1 MEQYSRRFIE
11 ELANHI
17 NPVIIDYFNKKRNLL
32 NFSADTVTSLIDET
46 LMDYLD
52 GKSSREDL
60 IPIIAKI
67 KKSRLQK
74 RARWYK
80 AYINDIDTINI
91 DDPKHPLSNIVIMA
105 KTLPVDDY
113 YKIFGDK
120 NLDEIIEDKK
130 KAATLWKD
138 DSNSLLIEFPGISSF
153 TNKSIYNSLKND
165 LIISAWKYIE
175 NELAGNIDSY
185 LRLFPVDLVDKPL
198 FSPSSFTLMMD
209 TASNNLFKRD
219 YY

>member
-113 YKIFGDK
+113 YKIFGD
-120 NLDEIIEDKK
+120 
-130 KAATLWKD
+130 
-138 DSNSLLIEFPGISSF
+138 
-153 TNKSIYNSLKND
+153 
-165 LIISAWKYIE
+165 
-175 NELAGNIDSY
+175 
-185 LRLFPVDLVDKPL
+185 R
-198 FSPSSFTLMMD
+198 
-209 TASNNLFKRD
+209 R
-219 YY
+219 